1 MTALAFSPQLLEGPD
16 SDGTLDDVIAGV
28 CESLVVGRTAAC
40 PVCAGA
46 MRPVGGALGCCCDC
60 GTVLS

>member
-1 MTALAFSPQLLEGPD
+1 MTALAVSPQLLEGPD

-40 PVCAGA
+40 PACGGA
-46 MRPVGGALGCCCDC
+46 MRPVAEALGCCRDC
-60 GTVLS
+60 GAVLS